1 MLTLEFVPY
10 SEIENLASNERID
23 KLLGIVKQEK
33 IVLMQ
38 GRLLPEEETLL
49 IAETMAQIQKSFT
62 GVEIC
67 TIYPE
72 EKNLQFFN
80 KFKKEMVKAL
90 IGHRD
95 GITIIGP
102 SSVVKEIR
110 RNPNK
115 VELFTLPQFGST
127 KRAAPKKRV
136 KRAATKR
143 TPKRRT
149 VRRRR

>member
-1 MLTLEFVPY
+1 MLTIEFVPY
-10 SEIENLASNERID
+10 SEIENLNSVGRIG
-23 KLLGIVKQEK
+23 KLLDIVKQNK
-33 IVLMQ
+33 IILMQ
-38 GRLLPEEETLL
+38 GRLQPEEETLL
-49 IAETMAQIQKSFT
+49 ISETMSQIKKDFR

-95 GITIIGP
+95 GVTIIGP

-115 VELFTLPQFGST
+115 VELFTLPGASSFTSRGSRKTSRKKSRSRNGKVKVT
-127 KRAAPKKRV
+127 KR
-136 KRAATKR
+136 
-143 TPKRRT
+143 RR
-149 VRRRR
+149 

>member
-10 SEIENLASNERID
+10 TEIEHLDSQGRID
-23 KLLGIVKQEK
+23 KLFDIVKQEK
-33 IVLMQ
+33 IILMQ
-38 GRLLPEEETLL
+38 GRLKPEEETLL
-49 IAETMAQIQKSFT
+49 ISETMRQIQDKFR

-67 TIYPE
+67 TIFPE

-102 SSVVKEIR
+102 SSIVKEIR
-110 RNPNK
+110 KNPNK
-115 VELFTLPQFGST
+115 VELFTMPAVAGMS
-127 KRAAPKKRV
+127 
-136 KRAATKR
+136 
-143 TPKRRT
+143 
-149 VRRRR
+149 RRRRSGSSRKRAVTSKKRRR

>member
-10 SEIENLASNERID
+10 TEIEHLDSQGRID
-23 KLLGIVKQEK
+23 KLLEIVKQEK
-33 IVLMQ
+33 IILMQ
-38 GRLLPEEETLL
+38 GRLKPEEETLL
-49 IAETMAQIQKSFT
+49 ISETMRQIQDKFR

-67 TIYPE
+67 TIFPE

-102 SSVVKEIR
+102 SSIVKEIR
-110 RNPNK
+110 KNPNK
-115 VELFTLPQFGST
+115 VELFTMPAVAGMS
-127 KRAAPKKRV
+127 
-136 KRAATKR
+136 
-143 TPKRRT
+143 
-149 VRRRR
+149 RRRRSGSSRKRAVTSKKRRR

>member
-1 MLTLEFVPY
+1 VLTIEFVPY
-10 SEIENLASNERID
+10 SEIENLNSDKRID
-23 KLLGIVKQEK
+23 KLLDIVKQNK

-38 GRLLPEEETLL
+38 GRLQPEEETLL
-49 IAETMAQIQKSFT
+49 ISETMAQIKKSFK

-80 KFKKEMVKAL
+80 KFKKEMVKFL

-95 GITIIGP
+95 GVTIIGP
-102 SSVVKEIR
+102 SNIVKEIR

-115 VELFTLPQFGST
+115 VELFTIPGASSLASRSRNIRKSA
-127 KRAAPKKRV
+127 KRGNGKV
-136 KRAATKR
+136 K
-143 TPKRRT
+143 
-149 VRRRR
+149 VRRRSR

>member
-10 SEIENLASNERID
+10 TEIEHLDSQGRID
-23 KLLGIVKQEK
+23 KLLDIVKQEK
-33 IVLMQ
+33 IILMQ
-38 GRLLPEEETLL
+38 GRLKPEEETLL
-49 IAETMAQIQKSFT
+49 ISETMRQIQDKFR

-67 TIYPE
+67 TIFPE

-102 SSVVKEIR
+102 SSIVKEIR
-110 RNPNK
+110 KNPNK
-115 VELFTLPQFGST
+115 VELFTMPAVAGMS
-127 KRAAPKKRV
+127 
-136 KRAATKR
+136 
-143 TPKRRT
+143 
-149 VRRRR
+149 RRRRSGSSRKRAVTSKKRRR